1 MTVSILSAFKG
12 CFKVVYGKPTKTGKD
27 GPGVKADYSL
37 YVSAKTTSSC
47 SENVIAYAAY
57 CQLERALDRYALR
70 DM

>member
-1 MTVSILSAFKG
+1 MVS
-12 CFKVVYGKPTKTGKD
+12 GKPIKTGKD

-57 CQLERALDRYALR
+57 CQLERALDR
-70 DM
+70 